1 MTQTDPRQAL
11 ELLLRNPAI
20 WRAEP
25 AAQGLSQ
32 AVASGHAALD
42 ALLPQ
47 RGWPLGALT
56 ELLVGATGIGEL
68 SLLAPALG
76 GLSAEGRHV
85 ALLAPPYLPQPRAW
99 LQAGIPLE
107 RLLIVEATSGD
118 LLWSAEQLLRSGECA
133 AVVLWAEAA
142 GRALDYRAL
151 QRLQLAAANAKAL
164 CLLYRPLAA
173 ETQPSP
179 APLRLRLAADAG
191 RLQVQVLK
199 CRGLAPVQP
208 LTLQVLPPHWQT
220 AADALRVEPA
230 RPVVVPAS
238 RFRHRLA
245 APAV

>member
-1 MTQTDPRQAL
+1 MSRADTRHAIET
-11 ELLLRNPAI
+11 LLRNPAI

-25 AAQGLSQ
+25 AAHGLLQ
-32 AVASGHAALD
+32 AVATGHAALD
-42 ALLPQ
+42 AVLPQ
-47 RGWPLGALT
+47 QGWPLGALT

-68 SLLAPALG
+68 SLLAPALAA
-76 GLSAEGRHV
+76 LSAEGRHV

-118 LLWSAEQLLRSGECA
+118 LLWSAEQVLRSGECG

-142 GRALDYRAL
+142 GRALDHRAL

-173 ETQPSP
+173 EVQPSP
-179 APLRLRLAADAG
+179 ASLRLRLAAEAG
-191 RLQVQVLK
+191 TLHVHVVK
-199 CRGLAPVQP
+199 CRGLAPAQP
-208 LTLQVLPPHWQT
+208 VALQVFPAHWQT

-230 RPVVVPAS
+230 RPVLVPAS